1 MEEHSKEIET
11 LAIYIEL
18 CEKHTL
24 LVETIWLAFKL
35 KEKNPNWS
43 IDKCFRQSVW
53 DNLLSDAKQETS
65 FDLQATLKKLNE
77 IKKQFN
83 ID

>member
-53 DNLLSDAKQETS
+53 DNLLSDAKRETS

>member
-24 LVETIWLAFKL
+24 LIETIWLAFKL

-53 DNLLSDAKQETS
+53 DNLLSDAKRETS

>member
-35 KEKNPNWS
+35 KEKNPTWS

-53 DNLLSDAKQETS
+53 DNLLSDAKRETS
-65 FDLQATLKKLNE
+65 FDLQTTLKKLNE

>member
-18 CEKHTL
+18 CEKHKL